1 MSMVGTALL
10 NLDQTTLH
18 LEPGFAPAEGIRDN
32 VREILRGG
40 LSTSPGDLVTA
51 ALDAKEFTS
60 HLPRRANRILDS
72 LADGEFRL
80 RVDAIDE
87 ERLHTVRHRVAN
99 RLTLGIVIA
108 ATILGASLLIQVS
121 TDNRILGHPAVAIVL
136 FTVAI
141 LGGGAL
147 AAWIVVT
154 DRKVA
159 RAPRLS
165 PDSCRARST
174 RSAPRWTPAVS
185 RTGEEP
191 LRPRRRC
198 GCGRGSG

>member
-1 MSMVGTALL
+1 MSMVGKALL

-18 LEPGFAPAEGIRDN
+18 LDPDFAPAEAIRDN
-32 VREILRGG
+32 VRDILRGG
-40 LSTSPGDLVTA
+40 LRTSPGDLVTA

-60 HLPRRANRILDS
+60 QLPRRANRILDS
-72 LADGEFRL
+72 LADGELRL

-87 ERLHTVRHRVAN
+87 ERLHTVLHRLAN

-108 ATILGASLLIQVS
+108 ATILGASLLMQVS
-121 TDNRILGHPAVAIVL
+121 TDKRILGYPAIAIVL

-141 LGGGAL
+141 LGGAAL

-159 RAPRLS
+159 RTELRSNKDVPR
-165 PDSCRARST
+165 
-174 RSAPRWTPAVS
+174 V
-185 RTGEEP
+185 
-191 LRPRRRC
+191 
-198 GCGRGSG
+198 